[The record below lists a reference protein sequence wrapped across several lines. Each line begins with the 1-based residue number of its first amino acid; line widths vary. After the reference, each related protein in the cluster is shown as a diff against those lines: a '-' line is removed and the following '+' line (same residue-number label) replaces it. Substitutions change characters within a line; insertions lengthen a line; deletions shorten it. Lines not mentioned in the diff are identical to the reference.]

1 MEKKYRLIDN
11 NGLNARVA
19 SKMVGAFNKFPTNSI
34 LVTCNSRSAD
44 GKSILSL
51 ITLVARKGEELNI
64 SVSGEHAEEVFLT
77 LEKTLA
83 TFNPPVV
90 EIIQ

>member
-11 NGLNARVA
+11 NGLNARLA
-19 SKMVGAFNKFPTNSI
+19 SKMVGAFNKFSANNIVVS
-34 LVTCNSRSAD
+34 CNSKTAD

-51 ITLVARKGEELNI
+51 ITLVARKGEGLNV
-64 SVSGEHAEEVFLT
+64 SVSGEHAEDVFLT

-90 EIIQ
+90 EKI

>member
-19 SKMVGAFNKFPTNSI
+19 SKMVGAFNKFPANKIS
-34 LVTCNSRSAD
+34 VTCNNRSAD

-51 ITLVARKGEELNI
+51 ITLVARKGEELNV
-64 SVSGEHAEEVFLT
+64 SVSGEHAEDVFVM

-90 EIIQ
+90 EIL